1 MAVYIGS
8 VIFAVGCSTQ
18 WCSYPLLCNTVEYG
32 EWQNGYRQEGLI
44 MSVNSFGSKC
54 GTALG
59 TAFCG
64 WILAWAGYNGAAEVQ
79 TASALTGITI
89 VYVVLPIVLNILC
102 VIILS
107 FYKLEK
113 QYPTIVKELE
123 ERHQKEK

>member
-1 MAVYIGS
+1 M
-8 VIFAVGCSTQ
+8 
-18 WCSYPLLCNTVEYG
+18 NE
-32 EWQNGYRQEGLI
+32 
-44 MSVNSFGSKC
+44 K
-54 GTALG
+54 
-59 TAFCG
+59 
-64 WILAWAGYNGAAEVQ
+64 VQ